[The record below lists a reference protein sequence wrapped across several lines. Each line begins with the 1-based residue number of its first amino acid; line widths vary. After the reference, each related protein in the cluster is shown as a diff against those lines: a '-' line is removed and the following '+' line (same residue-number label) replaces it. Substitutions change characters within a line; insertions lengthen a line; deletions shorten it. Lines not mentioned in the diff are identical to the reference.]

1 MIALL
6 NPLYGQAIF
15 FASRHRSLS
24 GDGIVRAERLLM
36 LMVLLMFVLPV
47 GIMPA
52 SGWYWPIMGYVP
64 PESGCPNL
72 CGGPALPPPH
82 DAMLPGTLQWGYPPV
97 DRARLVY
104 PGCAYGA
111 DAFRNHLS
119 FGSSLP
125 FGNKISGFGPAP
137 GAKNATTVKG
147 APANNT
153 TMNATSAGGL
163 LGWLSSRP

>member
-1 MIALL
+1 M
-6 NPLYGQAIF
+6 
-15 FASRHRSLS
+15 
-24 GDGIVRAERLLM
+24 RAERLL
-36 LMVLLMFVLPV
+36 VLIVLFMCILTMAV
-47 GIMPA
+47 GPA
-52 SGWYWPIMGYVP
+52 RGWYWPIMGFML

-119 FGSSLP
+119 FGSPLP
-125 FGNKISGFGPAP
+125 FGNRVSGFGPVSTENA
-137 GAKNATTVKG
+137 ASSKANKTASNAT
-147 APANNT
+147 N
-153 TMNATSAGGL
+153 GGL
-163 LGWLSSRP
+163 SNWISSAP